1 MLANLENYAQNLI
14 RIIGNSRNSMPDLR
28 NSRTRLGAEMRHS
41 IISTLAG
48 LTLVAGL
55 VAPLQAE
62 DAQGPELVDN
72 PPERHVVVK
81 GDTLWGISKRFL
93 KDPWR
98 WPDIWGLNKDQVRN
112 PHLIYPGNV
121 ILLDLSGASPRLRL
135 EADGPGGLA
144 EAANGTSVG
153 GVVKLKPKVRSQQLT
168 AAAIPSIPA
177 SVIEP
182 FLNRP
187 LIISTDQF
195 DNAPRIVATPE
206 SRVLA
211 SQGDPVYVKGV
222 PPSPSTVWQVY
233 RRSKVL
239 MDPLSGEELGF
250 EVIYLGDT
258 QLQAFAD
265 VTTMKIL
272 RAAQEIGVGD
282 RLVEAPPSE
291 VLAYAPPV
299 ARKHDS
305 GPHHLGAG
313 DDDHGDRAV
322 PCGSRQP
329 RRTQR
334 SGAGPRARAA
344 PGGAVR
350 PPAPVAV
357 EHLER
362 RKPAQTQVSALR
374 VQRPARIRDR
384 ADARGALRHGLRVP
398 GIRESVVR
406 THHEYHPV
414 GQPGRHR
421 PRALNG

>member
-14 RIIGNSRNSMPDLR
+14 RIIGNSRNSMPDRR

-291 VLAYAPPV
+291 VLAYAPRSPASTTQGLIISAPETTITEIGQYRV
-299 ARKHDS
+299 VVVN
-305 GPHHLGAG
+305 LGARNG
-313 DDDHGDRAV
+313 LEPGHVLALHRAGQFV
-322 PCGSRQP
+322 RP
-329 RRTQR
+329 RRLPSST
-334 SGAGPRARAA
+334 SND
-344 PGGAVR
+344 
-350 PPAPVAV
+350 
-357 EHLER
+357 ENR
-362 RKPAQTQVSALR
+362 RKLKSLHSEYNDQ
-374 VQRPARIRDR
+374 
-384 ADARGALRHGLRVP
+384 
-398 GIRESVVR
+398 RESETVLTPEERYGTAFVFRVFEKVSYALIMNTTRSVNLGDIVR
-406 THHEYHPV
+406 AP
-414 GQPGRHR
+414 
-421 PRALNG
+421 

>member
-1 MLANLENYAQNLI
+1 MLANLENYAQNLNKN
-14 RIIGNSRNSMPDLR
+14 IGNSRNSMADCR

-62 DAQGPELVDN
+62 ESQSPELVDN

-121 ILLDLSGASPRLRL
+121 ILLDLSGATPRLRL
-135 EADGPGGLA
+135 EGDGTGGLA

-153 GVVKLKPKVRSQQLT
+153 GVVKLKPKLRSQQLT

-187 LIISTDQF
+187 LIISKDQF
-195 DNAPRIVATPE
+195 DSAPRIVATPE

-211 SQGDPVYVKGV
+211 GQGDPVYAKGV
-222 PPSPSTVWQVY
+222 PPTPSTLWQIY

-239 MDPLSGEELGF
+239 VDPLSGEELGY
-250 EVIYLGDT
+250 EVIYLGDA

-265 VTTMKIL
+265 VTTMRIL

-291 VLAYAPPV
+291 VLAYAPRSPASTTQGLV
-299 ARKHDS
+299 ISAPDTAISEIGQYRVVVVN
-305 GPHHLGAG
+305 LGARNG
-313 DDDHGDRAV
+313 MEAGHVLALHRAGQFV
-322 PCGSRQP
+322 RP
-329 RRTQR
+329 RRLPSSTTNDENRR
-334 SGAGPRARAA
+334 S
-344 PGGAVR
+344 
-350 PPAPVAV
+350 
-357 EHLER
+357 
-362 RKPAQTQVSALR
+362 LR
-374 VQRPARIRDR
+374 SLHSEYNDQ
-384 ADARGALRHGLRVP
+384 
-398 GIRESVVR
+398 RESETVLTPEERYGTAFVFRVFEKVSYALIMNTTRPVNLGDIVR
-406 THHEYHPV
+406 AP
-414 GQPGRHR
+414 
-421 PRALNG
+421 

>member
-187 LIISTDQF
+187 LIISADQF

-291 VLAYAPPV
+291 VLAYAPRSPASTTQGLIISAPETTITEIGQYRV
-299 ARKHDS
+299 VVVN
-305 GPHHLGAG
+305 LGARNG
-313 DDDHGDRAV
+313 LEPGHVLALHRAGQFV
-322 PCGSRQP
+322 RP
-329 RRTQR
+329 RRLPSST
-334 SGAGPRARAA
+334 SND
-344 PGGAVR
+344 
-350 PPAPVAV
+350 
-357 EHLER
+357 ENR
-362 RKPAQTQVSALR
+362 RKLKSLHSEYNDQ
-374 VQRPARIRDR
+374 
-384 ADARGALRHGLRVP
+384 
-398 GIRESVVR
+398 RESETVLTPEERYGTAFVFRVFEKVSYALIMNTTRSVNLGDIVR
-406 THHEYHPV
+406 AP
-414 GQPGRHR
+414 
-421 PRALNG
+421 

>member
-291 VLAYAPPV
+291 VLAYAPRSPANTTQGLIISAPETTITEIGQYRV
-299 ARKHDS
+299 VVVN
-305 GPHHLGAG
+305 LGARNG
-313 DDDHGDRAV
+313 LEPGHVLALHRAGQFV
-322 PCGSRQP
+322 RP
-329 RRTQR
+329 RRLPSST
-334 SGAGPRARAA
+334 SND
-344 PGGAVR
+344 
-350 PPAPVAV
+350 
-357 EHLER
+357 ENR
-362 RKPAQTQVSALR
+362 RKLKSLHSEYNDQ
-374 VQRPARIRDR
+374 
-384 ADARGALRHGLRVP
+384 
-398 GIRESVVR
+398 RESETVLTPEERYGTAFVFRVFEKVSYALIMNTTRSVNLGDIVR
-406 THHEYHPV
+406 AP
-414 GQPGRHR
+414 
-421 PRALNG
+421 

>member
-291 VLAYAPPV
+291 VLAYAPRSPASTTQGLIISAPETTITEIGQYRV
-299 ARKHDS
+299 VVVN
-305 GPHHLGAG
+305 LGARNG
-313 DDDHGDRAV
+313 LEPGHVLALHRAGQFV
-322 PCGSRQP
+322 RP
-329 RRTQR
+329 RRLPSST
-334 SGAGPRARAA
+334 SND
-344 PGGAVR
+344 
-350 PPAPVAV
+350 
-357 EHLER
+357 ENR
-362 RKPAQTQVSALR
+362 RKLKSLHSEYNDQ
-374 VQRPARIRDR
+374 
-384 ADARGALRHGLRVP
+384 
-398 GIRESVVR
+398 RESETVLTPEERYGTAFVFRVFEKVSYALIMNTTRSVNLGDIVR
-406 THHEYHPV
+406 AP
-414 GQPGRHR
+414 
-421 PRALNG
+421 